1 MRVERVTP
9 GKRPPA
15 RLAGSV
21 LARDLTI
28 GGARWAKGRRLSADD
43 LLAIA
48 AAEPNGPVS
57 VLVPDSNELHE
68 DEAALRL
75 AAAVGGSG
83 LQSRGPIQSRVDLV
97 AQQAG
102 VANIRIADL

>member
-9 GKRPPA
+9 GRRPPA
-15 RLAGSV
+15 RLAGAV
-21 LARDLTI
+21 LTRDLAI

-48 AAEPNGPVS
+48 GAEPAEPVS
-57 VLVPDSNELHE
+57 VLIPDSNELHE

-75 AAAVGGSG
+75 AAAVGGPG
-83 LQSRGPIQSRVDLV
+83 LRSRGPVQ
-97 AQQAG
+97 
-102 VANIRIADL
+102 